1 MYAALK
7 AQRLKQ
13 LEEKDSGV
21 ADSEIYETLAR
32 KGDFPLVS
40 KQLNEALQNRSMG
53 TNTFLP
59 PVLTSP
65 DWSEFAP
72 SSGQTPGEVISGVLR
87 ALREGNRVAEVEETE
102 NTGVPTLL
110 RFLSPASSF
119 GSEPV
124 DDEDF
129 IAFVMDSE
137 YDILLRWEDLSFKG
151 TMNLNVDGNRAFQT
165 VQLQDPWSV
174 GEEGRALSL
183 RDAADCRSSAPTTTT
198 GLAHDNVCAPS
209 GARAGGVARPPPHAA
224 GVAATHMPPLLA
236 WLAPSGRCARDGA
249 VPGAAGMARQS
260 HQPELVRAAP
270 ARRSSGVAP
279 SSKATRRGRR
289 LSDAQSAAAGVAA
302 PWGSS
307 WASSCWRPCGPQPVH
322 PDAVWAGRGGV
333 HGSRRRRR
341 PRRDRPGGCTGRRGA
356 SSASA
361 SMAIVGLSA
370 RCAAPHLG
378 SPSRCGAL
386 EVEGAFPSRWR
397 RRGRASRPLAVLS
410 APRRAKPVRLSKYRA
425 GAPLKARRNFSLLI
439 RAGVRRRHARRVEEA
454 RARGLCTVEGARISR
469 ASRPRVP
476 RMRVCTVEA
485 CPGGKI

>member
-1 MYAALK
+1 MAPARRSAVALLATSACTAFVLHRAAPRAACIRAAESEEESKRSKAKKLWDKLRGKDETDQRPPTRDAARKSNVVTASILSSTHRLDEGENKDMYAALK

-165 VQLQDPWSV
+165 VQLQDPSGLWV
-174 GEEGRALSL
+174 KTKWALSL
-183 RDAADCRSSAPTTTT
+183 RDAADCKELCDTSDD
-198 GLAHDNVCAPS
+198 GYWLIDNVM
-209 GARAGGVARPPPHAA
+209 V
-224 GVAATHMPPLLA
+224 
-236 WLAPSGRCARDGA
+236 
-249 VPGAAGMARQS
+249 
-260 HQPELVRAAP
+260 
-270 ARRSSGVAP
+270 
-279 SSKATRRGRR
+279 
-289 LSDAQSAAAGVAA
+289 
-302 PWGSS
+302 
-307 WASSCWRPCGPQPVH
+307 
-322 PDAVWAGRGGV
+322 
-333 HGSRRRRR
+333 
-341 PRRDRPGGCTGRRGA
+341 
-356 SSASA
+356 
-361 SMAIVGLSA
+361 SA
-370 RCAAPHLG
+370 R
-378 SPSRCGAL
+378 
-386 EVEGAFPSRWR
+386 
-397 RRGRASRPLAVLS
+397 
-410 APRRAKPVRLSKYRA
+410 
-425 GAPLKARRNFSLLI
+425 
-439 RAGVRRRHARRVEEA
+439 
-454 RARGLCTVEGARISR
+454 
-469 ASRPRVP
+469 
-476 RMRVCTVEA
+476 
-485 CPGGKI
+485 

>member
-1 MYAALK
+1 MAPRRGAVALLATSACTAFVLHRAAPRAACIRAAESEEESKRSKAKKLWDKLRGKEENESRPPTLDEGENKDMYAALK

-13 LEEKDSGV
+13 LEEKDTTM

-53 TNTFLP
+53 ATGFLP

-165 VQLQDPWSV
+165 VQLQDPSGLWV
-174 GEEGRALSL
+174 KTKWALSL
-183 RDAADCRSSAPTTTT
+183 RDAADCKELCDTSDD
-198 GLAHDNVCAPS
+198 GYWLIDNVM
-209 GARAGGVARPPPHAA
+209 V
-224 GVAATHMPPLLA
+224 
-236 WLAPSGRCARDGA
+236 
-249 VPGAAGMARQS
+249 
-260 HQPELVRAAP
+260 
-270 ARRSSGVAP
+270 
-279 SSKATRRGRR
+279 
-289 LSDAQSAAAGVAA
+289 
-302 PWGSS
+302 
-307 WASSCWRPCGPQPVH
+307 
-322 PDAVWAGRGGV
+322 
-333 HGSRRRRR
+333 
-341 PRRDRPGGCTGRRGA
+341 
-356 SSASA
+356 
-361 SMAIVGLSA
+361 SA
-370 RCAAPHLG
+370 R
-378 SPSRCGAL
+378 
-386 EVEGAFPSRWR
+386 
-397 RRGRASRPLAVLS
+397 
-410 APRRAKPVRLSKYRA
+410 
-425 GAPLKARRNFSLLI
+425 
-439 RAGVRRRHARRVEEA
+439 
-454 RARGLCTVEGARISR
+454 
-469 ASRPRVP
+469 
-476 RMRVCTVEA
+476 
-485 CPGGKI
+485 

>member
-1 MYAALK
+1 MAPRRRAVALLATSACTAFVLHRGAPRAACIRAAESEEESKRSKAKKLWDKLRGKDETDQRPPTRDAARKSNVVTASILSSTHRLDEGENKDMYAALK

-165 VQLQDPWSV
+165 VQLQDPSGLWV
-174 GEEGRALSL
+174 KTKWALSL
-183 RDAADCRSSAPTTTT
+183 RDAADCKEHRDTSDDGYWSI
-198 GLAHDNVCAPS
+198 DNVM
-209 GARAGGVARPPPHAA
+209 V
-224 GVAATHMPPLLA
+224 
-236 WLAPSGRCARDGA
+236 
-249 VPGAAGMARQS
+249 
-260 HQPELVRAAP
+260 
-270 ARRSSGVAP
+270 
-279 SSKATRRGRR
+279 
-289 LSDAQSAAAGVAA
+289 
-302 PWGSS
+302 
-307 WASSCWRPCGPQPVH
+307 
-322 PDAVWAGRGGV
+322 
-333 HGSRRRRR
+333 
-341 PRRDRPGGCTGRRGA
+341 
-356 SSASA
+356 
-361 SMAIVGLSA
+361 SA
-370 RCAAPHLG
+370 R
-378 SPSRCGAL
+378 
-386 EVEGAFPSRWR
+386 
-397 RRGRASRPLAVLS
+397 
-410 APRRAKPVRLSKYRA
+410 
-425 GAPLKARRNFSLLI
+425 
-439 RAGVRRRHARRVEEA
+439 
-454 RARGLCTVEGARISR
+454 
-469 ASRPRVP
+469 
-476 RMRVCTVEA
+476 
-485 CPGGKI
+485 

>member
-1 MYAALK
+1 MAPRRGAVALLATSACTAFVLHRAAPRAACIRAAESEEESKRSKAKKLWDKLRGKDETDSRPPTLDAGRKSHVGRPTPSSFTHRLDEGENKDMYAALK

-165 VQLQDPWSV
+165 VQLQDPSGLWV
-174 GEEGRALSL
+174 KTKWALSL
-183 RDAADCRSSAPTTTT
+183 RDAADCKELCDTSDD
-198 GLAHDNVCAPS
+198 GYWLIDNVM
-209 GARAGGVARPPPHAA
+209 V
-224 GVAATHMPPLLA
+224 
-236 WLAPSGRCARDGA
+236 
-249 VPGAAGMARQS
+249 
-260 HQPELVRAAP
+260 
-270 ARRSSGVAP
+270 
-279 SSKATRRGRR
+279 
-289 LSDAQSAAAGVAA
+289 
-302 PWGSS
+302 
-307 WASSCWRPCGPQPVH
+307 
-322 PDAVWAGRGGV
+322 
-333 HGSRRRRR
+333 
-341 PRRDRPGGCTGRRGA
+341 
-356 SSASA
+356 
-361 SMAIVGLSA
+361 SA
-370 RCAAPHLG
+370 R
-378 SPSRCGAL
+378 
-386 EVEGAFPSRWR
+386 
-397 RRGRASRPLAVLS
+397 
-410 APRRAKPVRLSKYRA
+410 
-425 GAPLKARRNFSLLI
+425 
-439 RAGVRRRHARRVEEA
+439 
-454 RARGLCTVEGARISR
+454 
-469 ASRPRVP
+469 
-476 RMRVCTVEA
+476 
-485 CPGGKI
+485 

>member
-1 MYAALK
+1 MAPRRGAVALLATSACTAFVLHRAAPRAACIRAAESEEESKRSKAKKLWDKLRGKDETDSRPPTRDAARKSNVVTASILSSTHRLDEGENKDMYAALK

-165 VQLQDPWSV
+165 VQLQDPSGLWV
-174 GEEGRALSL
+174 KTKWALSL
-183 RDAADCRSSAPTTTT
+183 RDAADCKELCDTSDD
-198 GLAHDNVCAPS
+198 GYWLIDNVM
-209 GARAGGVARPPPHAA
+209 V
-224 GVAATHMPPLLA
+224 
-236 WLAPSGRCARDGA
+236 
-249 VPGAAGMARQS
+249 
-260 HQPELVRAAP
+260 
-270 ARRSSGVAP
+270 
-279 SSKATRRGRR
+279 
-289 LSDAQSAAAGVAA
+289 
-302 PWGSS
+302 
-307 WASSCWRPCGPQPVH
+307 
-322 PDAVWAGRGGV
+322 
-333 HGSRRRRR
+333 
-341 PRRDRPGGCTGRRGA
+341 
-356 SSASA
+356 
-361 SMAIVGLSA
+361 SA
-370 RCAAPHLG
+370 R
-378 SPSRCGAL
+378 
-386 EVEGAFPSRWR
+386 
-397 RRGRASRPLAVLS
+397 
-410 APRRAKPVRLSKYRA
+410 
-425 GAPLKARRNFSLLI
+425 
-439 RAGVRRRHARRVEEA
+439 
-454 RARGLCTVEGARISR
+454 
-469 ASRPRVP
+469 
-476 RMRVCTVEA
+476 
-485 CPGGKI
+485 

>member
-1 MYAALK
+1 MSGTASILSSTHRLDEGENKDMYAALK

-165 VQLQDPWSV
+165 VQLQDPSGLWV
-174 GEEGRALSL
+174 KTKWALSL
-183 RDAADCRSSAPTTTT
+183 RDAADCKELCDTSDD
-198 GLAHDNVCAPS
+198 GYWLIDNVM
-209 GARAGGVARPPPHAA
+209 V
-224 GVAATHMPPLLA
+224 
-236 WLAPSGRCARDGA
+236 
-249 VPGAAGMARQS
+249 
-260 HQPELVRAAP
+260 
-270 ARRSSGVAP
+270 
-279 SSKATRRGRR
+279 
-289 LSDAQSAAAGVAA
+289 
-302 PWGSS
+302 
-307 WASSCWRPCGPQPVH
+307 
-322 PDAVWAGRGGV
+322 
-333 HGSRRRRR
+333 
-341 PRRDRPGGCTGRRGA
+341 
-356 SSASA
+356 
-361 SMAIVGLSA
+361 SA
-370 RCAAPHLG
+370 R
-378 SPSRCGAL
+378 
-386 EVEGAFPSRWR
+386 
-397 RRGRASRPLAVLS
+397 
-410 APRRAKPVRLSKYRA
+410 
-425 GAPLKARRNFSLLI
+425 
-439 RAGVRRRHARRVEEA
+439 
-454 RARGLCTVEGARISR
+454 
-469 ASRPRVP
+469 
-476 RMRVCTVEA
+476 
-485 CPGGKI
+485 

>member
-1 MYAALK
+1 MAPRRSAVALLATSACTAFVLHRGAPRAACIRAAESEEESKRSKAKKLWDKLRGKDETDQRPPTRDAARKSNVVTASILSSTHRLDEGENKDMYAALK

-165 VQLQDPWSV
+165 VQLQDPSGLWV
-174 GEEGRALSL
+174 KTKWALSL
-183 RDAADCRSSAPTTTT
+183 RDAADCKELCDTSDD
-198 GLAHDNVCAPS
+198 GYWLIDNVM
-209 GARAGGVARPPPHAA
+209 V
-224 GVAATHMPPLLA
+224 
-236 WLAPSGRCARDGA
+236 
-249 VPGAAGMARQS
+249 
-260 HQPELVRAAP
+260 
-270 ARRSSGVAP
+270 
-279 SSKATRRGRR
+279 
-289 LSDAQSAAAGVAA
+289 
-302 PWGSS
+302 
-307 WASSCWRPCGPQPVH
+307 
-322 PDAVWAGRGGV
+322 
-333 HGSRRRRR
+333 
-341 PRRDRPGGCTGRRGA
+341 
-356 SSASA
+356 
-361 SMAIVGLSA
+361 SA
-370 RCAAPHLG
+370 R
-378 SPSRCGAL
+378 
-386 EVEGAFPSRWR
+386 
-397 RRGRASRPLAVLS
+397 
-410 APRRAKPVRLSKYRA
+410 
-425 GAPLKARRNFSLLI
+425 
-439 RAGVRRRHARRVEEA
+439 
-454 RARGLCTVEGARISR
+454 
-469 ASRPRVP
+469 
-476 RMRVCTVEA
+476 
-485 CPGGKI
+485 

>member
-1 MYAALK
+1 MAPRRSAVALLATSACTAFVLHRGAPRAACIRAAESEEESKRSKAKKLWDKLRGKDETDSRPPTRDAARKSNVIDATSVTSSSHRLDEGENKDMYAALK

-13 LEEKDSGV
+13 LEEKDTTM

-165 VQLQDPWSV
+165 VQLQDPSGLWV
-174 GEEGRALSL
+174 KTKWALSL
-183 RDAADCRSSAPTTTT
+183 RDAADCKELCDTSDD
-198 GLAHDNVCAPS
+198 GYWLIDNVM
-209 GARAGGVARPPPHAA
+209 V
-224 GVAATHMPPLLA
+224 
-236 WLAPSGRCARDGA
+236 
-249 VPGAAGMARQS
+249 
-260 HQPELVRAAP
+260 
-270 ARRSSGVAP
+270 
-279 SSKATRRGRR
+279 
-289 LSDAQSAAAGVAA
+289 
-302 PWGSS
+302 
-307 WASSCWRPCGPQPVH
+307 
-322 PDAVWAGRGGV
+322 
-333 HGSRRRRR
+333 
-341 PRRDRPGGCTGRRGA
+341 
-356 SSASA
+356 
-361 SMAIVGLSA
+361 SA
-370 RCAAPHLG
+370 R
-378 SPSRCGAL
+378 
-386 EVEGAFPSRWR
+386 
-397 RRGRASRPLAVLS
+397 
-410 APRRAKPVRLSKYRA
+410 
-425 GAPLKARRNFSLLI
+425 
-439 RAGVRRRHARRVEEA
+439 
-454 RARGLCTVEGARISR
+454 
-469 ASRPRVP
+469 
-476 RMRVCTVEA
+476 
-485 CPGGKI
+485 

>member
-1 MYAALK
+1 MCCTARRRARHASERPNQRKSPSAAKRKNCGISSEARTRRIKDRRRATLRGKQLSDAIDATSVTPHRLDEGENKDMYAALK

-13 LEEKDSGV
+13 LEEKDTTM

-165 VQLQDPWSV
+165 VQLQDPSGLWV
-174 GEEGRALSL
+174 KTKWALSL
-183 RDAADCRSSAPTTTT
+183 RDAADCKELCDTSDD
-198 GLAHDNVCAPS
+198 GYWLIDNVM
-209 GARAGGVARPPPHAA
+209 V
-224 GVAATHMPPLLA
+224 
-236 WLAPSGRCARDGA
+236 
-249 VPGAAGMARQS
+249 
-260 HQPELVRAAP
+260 
-270 ARRSSGVAP
+270 
-279 SSKATRRGRR
+279 
-289 LSDAQSAAAGVAA
+289 
-302 PWGSS
+302 
-307 WASSCWRPCGPQPVH
+307 
-322 PDAVWAGRGGV
+322 
-333 HGSRRRRR
+333 
-341 PRRDRPGGCTGRRGA
+341 
-356 SSASA
+356 
-361 SMAIVGLSA
+361 SA
-370 RCAAPHLG
+370 R
-378 SPSRCGAL
+378 
-386 EVEGAFPSRWR
+386 
-397 RRGRASRPLAVLS
+397 
-410 APRRAKPVRLSKYRA
+410 
-425 GAPLKARRNFSLLI
+425 
-439 RAGVRRRHARRVEEA
+439 
-454 RARGLCTVEGARISR
+454 
-469 ASRPRVP
+469 
-476 RMRVCTVEA
+476 
-485 CPGGKI
+485 

>member
-1 MYAALK
+1 MAPRRGAVALLATSACTAFVLHRAAPRAACIRAVESEEESKRSKAKKLWDKLRGKDETDQRPPTRDAARKSNVVTASILSSTHRLDEGENKDMYAALK

-13 LEEKDSGV
+13 LEEKDTTM

-53 TNTFLP
+53 ATGFLP

-165 VQLQDPWSV
+165 VQLQDPSGLWV
-174 GEEGRALSL
+174 KTKWALSL
-183 RDAADCRSSAPTTTT
+183 RDAADCKELCDTSDD
-198 GLAHDNVCAPS
+198 GYWLIDNVM
-209 GARAGGVARPPPHAA
+209 V
-224 GVAATHMPPLLA
+224 
-236 WLAPSGRCARDGA
+236 
-249 VPGAAGMARQS
+249 
-260 HQPELVRAAP
+260 
-270 ARRSSGVAP
+270 
-279 SSKATRRGRR
+279 
-289 LSDAQSAAAGVAA
+289 
-302 PWGSS
+302 
-307 WASSCWRPCGPQPVH
+307 
-322 PDAVWAGRGGV
+322 
-333 HGSRRRRR
+333 
-341 PRRDRPGGCTGRRGA
+341 
-356 SSASA
+356 
-361 SMAIVGLSA
+361 SA
-370 RCAAPHLG
+370 R
-378 SPSRCGAL
+378 
-386 EVEGAFPSRWR
+386 
-397 RRGRASRPLAVLS
+397 
-410 APRRAKPVRLSKYRA
+410 
-425 GAPLKARRNFSLLI
+425 
-439 RAGVRRRHARRVEEA
+439 
-454 RARGLCTVEGARISR
+454 
-469 ASRPRVP
+469 
-476 RMRVCTVEA
+476 
-485 CPGGKI
+485 

>member
-1 MYAALK
+1 MAPRRRAVALLATSACTAFVLHRAAPRAACIRAAESEEESKRSKAKKLWDKLRGKDETDQRPPTRDAARKSNVVTASILSSTHRLDEGENKDMYAALK

-165 VQLQDPWSV
+165 VQLQDPSGLWV
-174 GEEGRALSL
+174 KTKWALSL
-183 RDAADCRSSAPTTTT
+183 RDAADCKELCDTSDD
-198 GLAHDNVCAPS
+198 GYWLIDNVM
-209 GARAGGVARPPPHAA
+209 V
-224 GVAATHMPPLLA
+224 
-236 WLAPSGRCARDGA
+236 
-249 VPGAAGMARQS
+249 
-260 HQPELVRAAP
+260 
-270 ARRSSGVAP
+270 
-279 SSKATRRGRR
+279 
-289 LSDAQSAAAGVAA
+289 
-302 PWGSS
+302 
-307 WASSCWRPCGPQPVH
+307 
-322 PDAVWAGRGGV
+322 
-333 HGSRRRRR
+333 
-341 PRRDRPGGCTGRRGA
+341 
-356 SSASA
+356 
-361 SMAIVGLSA
+361 SA
-370 RCAAPHLG
+370 R
-378 SPSRCGAL
+378 
-386 EVEGAFPSRWR
+386 
-397 RRGRASRPLAVLS
+397 
-410 APRRAKPVRLSKYRA
+410 
-425 GAPLKARRNFSLLI
+425 
-439 RAGVRRRHARRVEEA
+439 
-454 RARGLCTVEGARISR
+454 
-469 ASRPRVP
+469 
-476 RMRVCTVEA
+476 
-485 CPGGKI
+485 

>member
-1 MYAALK
+1 MARRVAAALLAAAATSAFVLHRGAPRAPICVRAAESEEESKRSKAKKLWDKLRGKDETDQRPPTLDAVRKSNVIDATSVTSSSHRLDEGENKDMYAALK

-13 LEEKDSGV
+13 LEEKDTTM

-165 VQLQDPWSV
+165 VQLQDPSGLWV
-174 GEEGRALSL
+174 KTKWALSL
-183 RDAADCRSSAPTTTT
+183 RDAADCKELCDTSDD
-198 GLAHDNVCAPS
+198 GYWLIDNVM
-209 GARAGGVARPPPHAA
+209 V
-224 GVAATHMPPLLA
+224 
-236 WLAPSGRCARDGA
+236 
-249 VPGAAGMARQS
+249 
-260 HQPELVRAAP
+260 
-270 ARRSSGVAP
+270 
-279 SSKATRRGRR
+279 
-289 LSDAQSAAAGVAA
+289 
-302 PWGSS
+302 
-307 WASSCWRPCGPQPVH
+307 
-322 PDAVWAGRGGV
+322 
-333 HGSRRRRR
+333 
-341 PRRDRPGGCTGRRGA
+341 
-356 SSASA
+356 
-361 SMAIVGLSA
+361 SA
-370 RCAAPHLG
+370 R
-378 SPSRCGAL
+378 
-386 EVEGAFPSRWR
+386 
-397 RRGRASRPLAVLS
+397 
-410 APRRAKPVRLSKYRA
+410 
-425 GAPLKARRNFSLLI
+425 
-439 RAGVRRRHARRVEEA
+439 
-454 RARGLCTVEGARISR
+454 
-469 ASRPRVP
+469 
-476 RMRVCTVEA
+476 
-485 CPGGKI
+485 

>member
-1 MYAALK
+1 MAPRRSAVALLATSACTAFVLHRGAPRAACIRAAESEEESKRSKAKKLWDKLRGKDETDSRPPTRDAARKSNVVTASILSSTHRLDEGENKDMYAALK

-13 LEEKDSGV
+13 LEEKDTTM

-165 VQLQDPWSV
+165 VQLQDPSGLWV
-174 GEEGRALSL
+174 KTKWALSL
-183 RDAADCRSSAPTTTT
+183 RDAADCKELCDTSDD
-198 GLAHDNVCAPS
+198 GYWLIDNVM
-209 GARAGGVARPPPHAA
+209 V
-224 GVAATHMPPLLA
+224 
-236 WLAPSGRCARDGA
+236 
-249 VPGAAGMARQS
+249 
-260 HQPELVRAAP
+260 
-270 ARRSSGVAP
+270 
-279 SSKATRRGRR
+279 
-289 LSDAQSAAAGVAA
+289 
-302 PWGSS
+302 
-307 WASSCWRPCGPQPVH
+307 
-322 PDAVWAGRGGV
+322 
-333 HGSRRRRR
+333 
-341 PRRDRPGGCTGRRGA
+341 
-356 SSASA
+356 
-361 SMAIVGLSA
+361 SA
-370 RCAAPHLG
+370 R
-378 SPSRCGAL
+378 
-386 EVEGAFPSRWR
+386 
-397 RRGRASRPLAVLS
+397 
-410 APRRAKPVRLSKYRA
+410 
-425 GAPLKARRNFSLLI
+425 
-439 RAGVRRRHARRVEEA
+439 
-454 RARGLCTVEGARISR
+454 
-469 ASRPRVP
+469 
-476 RMRVCTVEA
+476 
-485 CPGGKI
+485 

>member
-1 MYAALK
+1 MAPRRSAVALLATSACTAFVLHRAAPRAACIRAAESEEESKRSKAKKLWDKLRGKDETDQRPPTRDAARKSNVVTASILSSTHRLDEGENKDMYAALK

-165 VQLQDPWSV
+165 VQLQDPSGLWV
-174 GEEGRALSL
+174 KTKWALSL
-183 RDAADCRSSAPTTTT
+183 RDAADCKELCDTSDD
-198 GLAHDNVCAPS
+198 GYWLIDNVM
-209 GARAGGVARPPPHAA
+209 V
-224 GVAATHMPPLLA
+224 
-236 WLAPSGRCARDGA
+236 
-249 VPGAAGMARQS
+249 
-260 HQPELVRAAP
+260 
-270 ARRSSGVAP
+270 
-279 SSKATRRGRR
+279 
-289 LSDAQSAAAGVAA
+289 
-302 PWGSS
+302 
-307 WASSCWRPCGPQPVH
+307 
-322 PDAVWAGRGGV
+322 
-333 HGSRRRRR
+333 
-341 PRRDRPGGCTGRRGA
+341 
-356 SSASA
+356 
-361 SMAIVGLSA
+361 SA
-370 RCAAPHLG
+370 R
-378 SPSRCGAL
+378 
-386 EVEGAFPSRWR
+386 
-397 RRGRASRPLAVLS
+397 
-410 APRRAKPVRLSKYRA
+410 
-425 GAPLKARRNFSLLI
+425 
-439 RAGVRRRHARRVEEA
+439 
-454 RARGLCTVEGARISR
+454 
-469 ASRPRVP
+469 
-476 RMRVCTVEA
+476 
-485 CPGGKI
+485 

>member
-1 MYAALK
+1 MAPRRSAVALLATSACTAFVLHRAVPRAACHRAAESEEESKRSKAKKLWDKLRGKDETDQRPPTRDAARKSNVVTASILSSTHRLDEGENKDMYAALK

-165 VQLQDPWSV
+165 VQLQDPSGLWV
-174 GEEGRALSL
+174 KTKWALSL
-183 RDAADCRSSAPTTTT
+183 RDAADCKELCDTSDD
-198 GLAHDNVCAPS
+198 GYWLIDNVM
-209 GARAGGVARPPPHAA
+209 V
-224 GVAATHMPPLLA
+224 
-236 WLAPSGRCARDGA
+236 
-249 VPGAAGMARQS
+249 
-260 HQPELVRAAP
+260 
-270 ARRSSGVAP
+270 
-279 SSKATRRGRR
+279 
-289 LSDAQSAAAGVAA
+289 
-302 PWGSS
+302 
-307 WASSCWRPCGPQPVH
+307 
-322 PDAVWAGRGGV
+322 
-333 HGSRRRRR
+333 
-341 PRRDRPGGCTGRRGA
+341 
-356 SSASA
+356 
-361 SMAIVGLSA
+361 SA
-370 RCAAPHLG
+370 R
-378 SPSRCGAL
+378 
-386 EVEGAFPSRWR
+386 
-397 RRGRASRPLAVLS
+397 
-410 APRRAKPVRLSKYRA
+410 
-425 GAPLKARRNFSLLI
+425 
-439 RAGVRRRHARRVEEA
+439 
-454 RARGLCTVEGARISR
+454 
-469 ASRPRVP
+469 
-476 RMRVCTVEA
+476 
-485 CPGGKI
+485 

>member
-1 MYAALK
+1 MAPRRGAVALLATSACTAFVLHRAAPRAPAGILRAADDEESKRSKAKKLWDKLRGKDETDQRPPTLDAVRKSNVIDATSVTSSSHRLDEGENKDMYAALK

-13 LEEKDSGV
+13 LEEKDTTM

-53 TNTFLP
+53 ATGFLP

-165 VQLQDPWSV
+165 VQLQDPSGLWV
-174 GEEGRALSL
+174 KTKWALSL
-183 RDAADCRSSAPTTTT
+183 RDAADCKELCDTSDD
-198 GLAHDNVCAPS
+198 GYWLIDNVM
-209 GARAGGVARPPPHAA
+209 V
-224 GVAATHMPPLLA
+224 
-236 WLAPSGRCARDGA
+236 
-249 VPGAAGMARQS
+249 
-260 HQPELVRAAP
+260 
-270 ARRSSGVAP
+270 
-279 SSKATRRGRR
+279 
-289 LSDAQSAAAGVAA
+289 
-302 PWGSS
+302 
-307 WASSCWRPCGPQPVH
+307 
-322 PDAVWAGRGGV
+322 
-333 HGSRRRRR
+333 
-341 PRRDRPGGCTGRRGA
+341 
-356 SSASA
+356 
-361 SMAIVGLSA
+361 SA
-370 RCAAPHLG
+370 R
-378 SPSRCGAL
+378 
-386 EVEGAFPSRWR
+386 
-397 RRGRASRPLAVLS
+397 
-410 APRRAKPVRLSKYRA
+410 
-425 GAPLKARRNFSLLI
+425 
-439 RAGVRRRHARRVEEA
+439 
-454 RARGLCTVEGARISR
+454 
-469 ASRPRVP
+469 
-476 RMRVCTVEA
+476 
-485 CPGGKI
+485 